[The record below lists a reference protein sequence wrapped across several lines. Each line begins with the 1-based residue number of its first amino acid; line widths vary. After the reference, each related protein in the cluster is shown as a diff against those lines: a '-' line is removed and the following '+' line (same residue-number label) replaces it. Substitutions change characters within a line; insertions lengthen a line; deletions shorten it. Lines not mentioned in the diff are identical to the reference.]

1 MMRIRLPDVKNIT
14 LLTAAVITALL
25 VAELLLKLVAP
36 QNCYVY
42 PFPKGMFQ
50 EENETCYGLT
60 PDFTGKI
67 TTSEFS
73 TRMSTNSNGLAG
85 SKDYNYEKPPDTIR
99 ILGLGDSFQ
108 FGVGVEQNETY
119 LSILEESLNRN
130 AGGKRHEILNY
141 GVPGYATR
149 QELRY
154 FEKEGKKYRPDVVL
168 VSFFVNDLAENLLT
182 ANGCIKFV
190 RNGYLVDD
198 YTAEQKTLPFKARL
212 FLNQNSQLYC
222 RAKNAALQ
230 LSPQLR
236 TANNRNISNDLL
248 AGYSEKSGLRED
260 ARQRLAAT
268 FDQIR
273 QLRKA
278 VEDENASMI
287 LVFIPDRLQV
297 DQEEW
302 NRFLERYSLPASDYD
317 SSLLNKLLNGFA
329 KEENITAIDLLPEF
343 RKEGE
348 TKKLYNYID
357 AHWNREGNALAARIL
372 ERELSKELAKLTQP

>member
-1 MMRIRLPDVKNIT
+1 MTRIRLPSVKNIA
-14 LLTAAVITALL
+14 LLTAAVIIALL
-25 VAELLLKLVAP
+25 LAELMLKLAAP

-50 EENETCYGLT
+50 QENETCYRLT

-67 TTSEFS
+67 ATSEFS
-73 TRMSTNSNGLAG
+73 THVSTNSNGFIG
-85 SKDYNYEKPPDTIR
+85 SKGYGYEKSPGTIR

-119 LSILEESLNRN
+119 LDILEESLNRN

-149 QELRY
+149 QELKY
-154 FEKEGKKYRPDVVL
+154 FEKEGKKYRPDIVL

-190 RNGYLVDD
+190 RDGYLVDD
-198 YTAEQKTLPFKARL
+198 YTAEQKTALFKARL
-212 FLNQNSQLYC
+212 FMNQNSQLYC

-248 AGYSEKSGLRED
+248 AGYSGKSGLRED
-260 ARQRLAAT
+260 ARQQLAAT
-268 FDQIR
+268 FGQIR

-297 DQEEW
+297 DTEEW
-302 NRFLERYSLPASDYD
+302 NRFLERYSLQASDYD
-317 SSLLNKLLNGFA
+317 PSLLNKFLNSFA
-329 KEENITAIDLLPEF
+329 DEENITAIDLLPEF
-343 RKEGE
+343 RKDGE
-348 TKKLYNYID
+348 RKKLYNYID
-357 AHWNREGNALAARIL
+357 AHWNREGNALAAKII
-372 ERELSKELAKLTQP
+372 EKELTKELAKLTQS